1 MAKKKKVNSSWNVW
15 AFHLAWILAV
25 VLALFGA
32 LGGVWVTMPI
42 WSLILVVLGLIVGFM
57 FKLDDIVPI
66 LILAIALALFGGSS
80 LAVIPYIGSFLN
92 NIVAYFVGFLT
103 PAALIVALRKVYKML
118 S

>member
-1 MAKKKKVNSSWNVW
+1 MAKKKKSGNSWNVW

-32 LGGVWVTMPI
+32 LGGAWVTMPI

-57 FKLDDIVPI
+57 FKLNDVVPVM
-66 LILAIALALFGGSS
+66 ILAIALALFGGSS
-80 LAVIPYIGSFLN
+80 LAVIPYIGGLLN

-103 PAALIVALRKVYKML
+103 PAALIVALRKVYEML